1 VVGEG
6 LLQHLKRGQRRV
18 YISPRGSGKTVW
30 CSTAYPLYGAVEGI
44 EPLTLLMAETGE
56 QAKKYLESIK
66 DELIYNDEIA
76 KDYPAAAGK
85 GTIWQSDR
93 IRLRNGC
100 EILARGAGGRILG
113 VKNRNSRPSLIVI
126 DDGNERGDAYSP
138 TKRERK
144 LEWLKKDIIPVGD
157 PSTNIV
163 AAGTPIHA
171 EAIVCALR
179 AANWPARSY
188 CALISEPTRM
198 DLWEECGRL
207 MTDLSDPAAGATAKA
222 FYEANRAAMDE
233 GAQLLWPERHGLYFY
248 MEYRTLYGEPAYRS
262 EYTDDPGTPEGA
274 EWPAE
279 LFEWPGFWF
288 HEWPTTLIAKII
300 ALDPSK
306 GNDAKSGDRQA
317 HAMVGLGVDGNLYID
332 VDARHETPEAM
343 CERTC
348 YLYRDFNKTGRQV
361 DSVVLEDNGTLGLIQ
376 VAARLAMEKTQ
387 TAGMPWSCLTQ
398 RDPKPLRIRCVS
410 SYLYTKRIR
419 LRNTPGSR
427 IALKEW
433 KEFPYSDRDDCVDAI
448 ATAIRDLEHRLSQR

>member
-1 VVGEG
+1 
-6 LLQHLKRGQRRV
+6 
-18 YISPRGSGKTVW
+18 
-30 CSTAYPLYGAVEGI
+30 
-44 EPLTLLMAETGE
+44 
-56 QAKKYLESIK
+56 
-66 DELIYNDEIA
+66 
-76 KDYPAAAGK
+76 
-85 GTIWQSDR
+85 
-93 IRLRNGC
+93 
-100 EILARGAGGRILG
+100 
-113 VKNRNSRPSLIVI
+113 
-126 DDGNERGDAYSP
+126 
-138 TKRERK
+138 
-144 LEWLKKDIIPVGD
+144 LKKDIIPVGD

-188 CALISEPTRM
+188 CALISESTRM